1 MVAIKKP
8 ATRRRG
14 PTKQRMMNLIGVIE
28 GLIVATAE
36 ISRDAEELIDV
47 AELLIRARAKAQ
59 QYERTLP

>member
-8 ATRRRG
+8 ATKRRG
-14 PTKQRMMNLIGVIE
+14 PSKQRMMNLIGVIE

>member
-8 ATRRRG
+8 ATKRRG

>member
-1 MVAIKKP
+1 
-8 ATRRRG
+8 
-14 PTKQRMMNLIGVIE
+14 MNLIGVIE